1 MSLAITW
8 YDNAAFR
15 VVTEEH
21 ILWFDP
27 SVNKN
32 SGSPIRTADINERA
46 DFVFTTHGDPGHFVN
61 SVEITVRTGARFVG
75 SEDLGRFILANRQL
89 PPGRVISLKF
99 EETKRFAGL
108 EVYLLQF
115 APENPVLWTG
125 MKGASAGGRKNM
137 VYEPSWESGEQRM
150 RFTTPNIIWYGHRNI
165 GNGLRR
171 SI

>member
-46 DFVFTTHGDPGHFVN
+46 DFVFTTHGDPGQVCRFRGFRPLHFG
-61 SVEITVRTGARFVG
+61 EPAT
-75 SEDLGRFILANRQL
+75 
-89 PPGRVISLKF
+89 
-99 EETKRFAGL
+99 
-108 EVYLLQF
+108 
-115 APENPVLWTG
+115 
-125 MKGASAGGRKNM
+125 SAGSS
-137 VYEPSWESGEQRM
+137 YFLE
-150 RFTTPNIIWYGHRNI
+150 I
-165 GNGLRR
+165 
-171 SI
+171 